1 MRVILETD
9 ESWSIMTIVVSQVL
23 DGVELSDE
31 AGAAIR
37 KWRSDHADGTEP
49 MYALAEEA
57 NAALGNLLD
66 EQTKRL
72 IRRKGRFVSSSD
84 KR

>member
-9 ESWSIMTIVVSQVL
+9 ESWSIMMLVVSQVL
-23 DGVELSDE
+23 DGVELSEE
-31 AGAAIR
+31 ARGAVR

-49 MYALAEEA
+49 MHALAEEA